1 MKEVNPK
8 ETTRV
13 FETWLN
19 APRTSNKKRIV
30 VFTGA
35 GVSADSGIATFRD
48 TDGLWET
55 IA

>member
-8 ETTRV
+8 EISNA
-13 FETWLN
+13 FETWNN
-19 APRTSNKKRIV
+19 APKASNKKRIV

-48 TDGLWET
+48 ADGL
-55 IA
+55 